1 MKLNLQLMST
11 QSLSKDHLPVMQHAA
26 ANTGKTNG
34 ISLHPPVKQNNTL
47 SAQPPVPQLK
57 SIEEEE
63 LPAQGK
69 FVLQQV
75 ALPEEEKLAQGKF
88 VTQFRPNTTG
98 MPDQVKS
105 GVEQLSGMDLSDVKV
120 HYNSEK
126 PSQLNAYAY
135 AQGNDIHLG
144 AGQEKH
150 LPHEAWHVVQQR
162 QGRVQATTQLKQGVP
177 VNDDPGLENEAD
189 VMGAKAL
196 QTAPANRTGA
206 REETAP

>member
-1 MKLNLQLMST
+1 MST

-26 ANTGKTNG
+26 ANAGQAKG
-34 ISLHPPVKQNNTL
+34 ISLHAPVRQNKAL
-47 SAQPPVPQLK
+47 LPSPVPQLK

-69 FVLQQV
+69 FVLQQA
-75 ALPEEEKLAQGKF
+75 ALPEEEQLAQGKF
-88 VTQFRPNTTG
+88 VAQFRPNTTG

-162 QGRVQATTQLKQGVP
+162 QDRVQATTQLKQGVP
-177 VNDDPGLENEAD
+177 VNDDPSLENEAD

-196 QTAPANRTGA
+196 QAAAAGPA
-206 REETAP
+206 REE